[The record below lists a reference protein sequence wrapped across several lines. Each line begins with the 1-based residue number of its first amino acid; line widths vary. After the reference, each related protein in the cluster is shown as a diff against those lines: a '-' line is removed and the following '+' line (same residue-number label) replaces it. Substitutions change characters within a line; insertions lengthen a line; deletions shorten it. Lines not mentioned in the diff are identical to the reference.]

1 MKLRVTILAILCLAT
16 AGAFFFMRSRQLSTP
31 REMIA
36 CLPQTGAV
44 LAYVNVDQLRSSGI
58 LSMLAGSKTAEDAEY
73 KSFAEKT
80 GFDYRRDLDRM
91 AAAFVSGDSF
101 FLIAGRFDWK
111 KLNAY
116 TAGQGGSCG
125 GNSVCR
131 VPASQPGRVVSYYP
145 LRSNL
150 MAIAFSSNPLAALDI
165 VQRKAQAGG
174 VAAADEPIWASVPA
188 PAMRDSKLPPG
199 ARAFASPLASAEN
212 IVFSVRPRNKRLEMR
227 LNVTCASASA
237 ASDLLIK
244 LEGATDTLRKFIER
258 EHLRPNPRDLSGL
271 LVAGTFRREDKQVYG
286 SWPINPEFIDAVA
299 SGAIN

>member
-1 MKLRVTILAILCLAT
+1 
-16 AGAFFFMRSRQLSTP
+16 
-31 REMIA
+31 
-36 CLPQTGAV
+36 
-44 LAYVNVDQLRSSGI
+44 
-58 LSMLAGSKTAEDAEY
+58 
-73 KSFAEKT
+73 
-80 GFDYRRDLDRM
+80 
-91 AAAFVSGDSF
+91 
-101 FLIAGRFDWK
+101 
-111 KLNAY
+111 
-116 TAGQGGSCG
+116 
-125 GNSVCR
+125 
-131 VPASQPGRVVSYYP
+131 
-145 LRSNL
+145 
-150 MAIAFSSNPLAALDI
+150 
-165 VQRKAQAGG
+165 
-174 VAAADEPIWASVPA
+174 
-188 PAMRDSKLPPG
+188 LPPG